1 MAAPRK
7 VDYERIEPGWRAG
20 VLSPA
25 QLAAEYT
32 EATGISCSAAAVRKH
47 FTKLGIPRD
56 LTAQV
61 RAKADA
67 LVLEAGVA
75 AKADPAEKKL
85 PVTPAAAVL
94 VEQAAIDSAVIQL
107 AHRADIRRGRE
118 VVAQLQAELEV
129 IAGHQDVAKVLAEAA
144 KMRDDDTESSR
155 LARVAA
161 TIEAV
166 MKSLNARANTSARL
180 IETLKGLIPLERQAW
195 KIDTGGIQP
204 PAPPAAAENQSAEEA
219 YRRMLGSV

>member
-1 MAAPRK
+1 MAAPKK

-118 VVAQLQAELEV
+118 VVAQLQADLEV
-129 IAGHQDVAKVLAEAA
+129 IARHQDLPSLLAGLSQP
-144 KMRDDDTESSR
+144 RPDDTEESR
-155 LARVAA
+155 AERIAA
-161 TIEAV
+161 AVESV
-166 MKSLNARANTSARL
+166 MKNLNARATISAKL

-195 KIDTGGIQP
+195 KIDTGGVPP
-204 PAPPAAAENQSAEEA
+204 PAPPAAAESQSAEEA
-219 YRRMLGSV
+219 YKRMLGSV

>member
-1 MAAPRK
+1 MAAPKK

-75 AKADPAEKKL
+75 AKRPPPDPGQR
-85 PVTPAAAVL
+85 PITPATAAV
-94 VEQAAIDSAVIQL
+94 VEQAALDSAAIQL

-118 VVAQLQAELEV
+118 VVSKLQADLEV
-129 IAGHQDVAKVLAEAA
+129 IAEHQDVAAVLAEAA
-144 KMRDDDTESSR
+144 KARGDDTETSR
-155 LARVAA
+155 MARVANVV
-161 TIEAV
+161 E
-166 MKSLNARANTSARL
+166 SLTRSIGARANTSARL
-180 IETLKGLIPLERQAW
+180 IEALKGLIPLERQAW
-195 KIDTGGIQP
+195 KIDDGGTGDGTY
-204 PAPPAAAENQSAEEA
+204 EERL
-219 YRRMLGSV
+219 RRLYEGGTA